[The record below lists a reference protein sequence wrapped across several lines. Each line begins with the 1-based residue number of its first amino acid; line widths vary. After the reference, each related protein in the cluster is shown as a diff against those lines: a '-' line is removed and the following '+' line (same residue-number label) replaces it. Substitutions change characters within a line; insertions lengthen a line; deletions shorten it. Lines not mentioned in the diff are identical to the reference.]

1 MRVNAAVSCLLL
13 CPIST
18 AALAQATP
26 SPTNAP
32 APEASEQSQRKQAIV
47 LLRDTG
53 GNQLGSGVLMA
64 ETNGGYWL
72 ATNRHVV
79 EEQKAVCVQ
88 TVDRRVITALVL
100 PPAKA
105 AASAELDLALLW
117 MPAAGA
123 NRLAV
128 AYTGPTSTPA
138 TALPLVVAT
147 GYPAPLQLN
156 PEDPNY
162 TEDSGL
168 LVPLLKQ
175 PLQGGFDLAYTS
187 EVQKGMS
194 GGGLFIGR
202 QLIGINGAHSKPL
215 WSGQWLSESGKPVP
229 DDLNRKLELVSLG
242 ISLGTIQQVLQQYV
256 EPRTK
261 DLKVLA
267 GVKCQASTG
276 ALTRF

>member
-1 MRVNAAVSCLLL
+1 MAKTLEILHLPVRFWQEWWV
-13 CPIST
+13 IHREGIDT
-18 AALAQATP
+18 I
-26 SPTNAP
+26 
-32 APEASEQSQRKQAIV
+32 ASEQSQRKQAIV

-138 TALPLVVAT
+138 TALPLVIAT
-147 GYPAPLQLN
+147 GYPSPLQLN

-187 EVQKGMS
+187 EVQKGMRRTNTVLMQEWDCKWMNRS
-194 GGGLFIGR
+194 
-202 QLIGINGAHSKPL
+202 HS
-215 WSGQWLSESGKPVP
+215 
-229 DDLNRKLELVSLG
+229 N
-242 ISLGTIQQVLQQYV
+242 
-256 EPRTK
+256 
-261 DLKVLA
+261 
-267 GVKCQASTG
+267 C
-276 ALTRF
+276 